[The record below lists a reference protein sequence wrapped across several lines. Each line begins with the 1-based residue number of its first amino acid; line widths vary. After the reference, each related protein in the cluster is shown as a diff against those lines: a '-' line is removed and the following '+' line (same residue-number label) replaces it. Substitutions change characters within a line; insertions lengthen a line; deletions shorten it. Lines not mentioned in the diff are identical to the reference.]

1 MKNLLKKKDFAEA
14 GALYF
19 IATLF
24 NKGIGFVTVPIFS
37 RILTTSDYGTV
48 TTFNSWVSMIS
59 VFISLALYNAVRNSF
74 VDMDDKERPHFL
86 STIITFTGLVFI
98 DNRIQK
104 SFFIR
109 FHLDTFLGTYLCTGR
124 TSNTVFFILNFNH
137 LISFPHNTDSEIK
150 TNSKLSTYALV

>member
-1 MKNLLKKKDFAEA
+1 MKKKDFAEA

-86 STIITFTGLVFI
+86 STIITFTGLVF
-98 DNRIQK
+98 
-104 SFFIR
+104 
-109 FHLDTFLGTYLCTGR
+109 LTVMGVCVVA
-124 TSNTVFFILNFNH
+124 TVFVPRNINTA
-137 LISFPHNTDSEIK
+137 LIFMCIIQSFG
-150 TNSKLSTYALV
+150 YALINDYSYYRDCN

>member
-59 VFISLALYNAVRNSF
+59 VFTVSPLESF
-74 VDMDDKERPHFL
+74 AIVGAD
-86 STIITFTGLVFI
+86 IICC
-98 DNRIQK
+98 K
-104 SFFIR
+104 SFF
-109 FHLDTFLGTYLCTGR
+109 FKPLLLSK
-124 TSNTVFFILNFNH
+124 SNNL
-137 LISFPHNTDSEIK
+137 
-150 TNSKLSTYALV
+150 

>member
-1 MKNLLKKKDFAEA
+1 MKIFIVCCSKYHSTFLKNNCRYSCKRTACRTIQSHLFITVLNQISFLELFFFINGTLNWTNRVA
-14 GALYF
+14 GITLY
-19 IATLF
+19 ASTL
-24 NKGIGFVTVPIFS
+24 
-37 RILTTSDYGTV
+37 
-48 TTFNSWVSMIS
+48 
-59 VFISLALYNAVRNSF
+59 
-74 VDMDDKERPHFL
+74 
-86 STIITFTGLVFI
+86 I

>member
-86 STIITFTGLVFI
+86 STI
-98 DNRIQK
+98 QK
-104 SFFIR
+104 LPKKH
-109 FHLDTFLGTYLCTGR
+109 HLNYFPSISYYFLFVHK
-124 TSNTVFFILNFNH
+124 NV
-137 LISFPHNTDSEIK
+137 
-150 TNSKLSTYALV
+150 

>member
-86 STIITFTGLVFI
+86 STIITFTGLVFLTVMGVCVVGTIRPKYKLSFKINKIAKI
-98 DNRIQK
+98 DK
-104 SFFIR
+104 TTEMSP
-109 FHLDTFLGTYLCTGR
+109 GR
-124 TSNTVFFILNFNH
+124 TINAARNLY
-137 LISFPHNTDSEIK
+137 L
-150 TNSKLSTYALV
+150 